1 MATREAEVQQDDDVI
16 EAILI
21 PDSVAITATDRAQ
34 IDVQIATA
42 RQYPRSIKKARDEA
56 LLLATMNEETAAS
69 MFYSLPR
76 KDKTGN
82 RIFIEGPSVRFAEVL
97 LYSWGNLRAEARV
110 TGIDDTHITA
120 QGTCLDLERNTG
132 ARVEVKRRITGSS
145 GQRYNE
151 DMIVMT
157 GNAAS
162 AIAFRN
168 AIYKVI
174 PKALVD
180 SIYEAAKKTARGE
193 GQPIE
198 TRRQKLLTWF
208 ARVGKFEAD
217 VLEFMGVE
225 SVNDIGEEQ
234 LEQLLGLKTAIQ
246 EGTTTVED
254 AFSNE
259 NGRSAKTEGLNE
271 KLRKNAKPS
280 RGQHQMY
287 MAAMTTA
294 LEEAGYDKANWED
307 ARHLW
312 QEQQVGK
319 RSTSDWSKEDYSKAL
334 HLLETGT
341 KP

>member
-1 MATREAEVQQDDDVI
+1 MATREAELQQDDTEVI
-16 EAILI
+16 EAVLI

-76 KDKTGN
+76 KDKNGK

-97 LYSWGNLRAEARV
+97 LYSWGNLRAEASV
-110 TGIDDTHITA
+110 VAIDDTHITA
-120 QGTCLDLERNTG
+120 RGTCLDLERNTG
-132 ARVEVKRRITGSS
+132 ARVEVKRRITGSN
-145 GQRYNE
+145 GNRYNE

-180 SIYEAAKKTARGE
+180 SVYEAAKKTARGE

-198 TRRQKLLTWF
+198 TRRQKLITWF
-208 ARVGKFEAD
+208 SRVGKFEAD
-217 VLEFMGVE
+217 VLELLQLG
-225 SVNDIGEEQ
+225 SVNEIGEDEIEK
-234 LEQLLGLKTAIQ
+234 LTGLKSAIQ
-246 EGTTTVED
+246 EGTTTADE

-259 NGRSAKTEGLNE
+259 AGRSTATESLNE
-271 KLRKNAKPS
+271 KLRQKTS
-280 RGQHQMY
+280 TDQHKMY
-287 MAAMTTA
+287 MAAMTAA
-294 LEEAGYDKANWED
+294 LKEGGYAAADQEA

-312 QEQQVGK
+312 QKEHVGK
-319 RSTSDWSKEDYSKAL
+319 ESTKDFTKDDYAKAVDML
-334 HLLETGT
+334 NAGV